1 MKKILIFTLL
11 VFIFISCG
19 SEPQNKTLTY
29 QNIIILSD
37 MSSRIKNKPQK
48 DIIKI
53 KKIVDFFKNECVR
66 PGEKIGDKS
75 SISFLTFSDNKIISI
90 DIDNIKN
97 LGEKQ
102 RFINSTGEYENSG
115 LIEKIKKFE
124 EEVSLNYV
132 NVSNNGLDLISILI
146 EKIENEPI
154 IKKNKYLTD
163 GIDTTFVNYE
173 NHINIFT
180 DGYLEYVNKKSNS
193 QYYFGSYEINEI
205 RKFCKLNNI
214 SVKEVLKSNSHLK
227 LPAIIE
233 EKNKYINLHIL
244 ETHER
249 DKNDKL
255 QTYKNPKGLRDNEIL
270 EEVWRI
276 WAQESGFKS
285 LDWEKY

>member
-1 MKKILIFTLL
+1 MQKILIFSVL
-11 VFIFISCG
+11 VIIFISC
-19 SEPQNKTLTY
+19 SSKPQNKNLSY

-37 MSSRIKNKPQK
+37 MSSRIKNKPLK
-48 DIIKI
+48 DIIAI
-53 KKIVDFFKNECVR
+53 KKIVAFFKNECVR

-75 SISFLTFSDNKIISI
+75 SISFLTFSNNKIISI

-102 RFINSTGEYENSG
+102 RFINSTGEYGNSG
-115 LIEKIKKFE
+115 LNKKIKNFE
-124 EEVSLNYV
+124 EEVSLNYA

-154 IKKNKYLTD
+154 LKKNKYLTD

-180 DGYLEYVNKKSNS
+180 DGYLEYVNKKSNR
-193 QYYFGSYEINEI
+193 QFYFGNEEISEI
-205 RKFCKLNNI
+205 RKVCKLNNI
-214 SVKEVLKSNSHLK
+214 NVKEALKSNSILK

-270 EEVWRI
+270 EEVWRT
-276 WAQESGFKS
+276 WAKESGFKS
-285 LDWEKY
+285 FTWEKY

>member
-1 MKKILIFTLL
+1 MQKILIFTLL

-37 MSSRIKNKPQK
+37 MSSRIKNKSQK

-146 EKIENEPI
+146 EKTENEPI

-214 SVKEVLKSNSHLK
+214 SVKEALKSNSHLK

>member
-1 MKKILIFTLL
+1 MQKILIFTSL
-11 VFIFISCG
+11 VFIIISCG
-19 SEPQNKTLTY
+19 SEPQNKMLTY

-48 DIIKI
+48 DIIEI
-53 KKIVDFFKNECVR
+53 KKIVDYFKNECVR

-90 DIDNIKN
+90 DIDKIKN

-115 LIEKIKKFE
+115 LIQEIKNFE
-124 EEVSLNYV
+124 EEVSLSYV
-132 NVSNNGLDLISILI
+132 NTSNNGLDLISILI

-154 IKKNKYLTD
+154 IKKNKYLTN

-193 QYYFGSYEINEI
+193 QYYFGYREIDKI
-205 RKFCKLNNI
+205 RKFCLLNNI
-214 SVKEVLKSNSHLK
+214 NVKKALKLNSLLK

-285 LDWEKY
+285 FDWKKY

>member
-1 MKKILIFTLL
+1 MQKILIFTLL

-214 SVKEVLKSNSHLK
+214 SVKEALKSNNHLK

>member
-1 MKKILIFTLL
+1 MQKILIFTLL

-19 SEPQNKTLTY
+19 SEPQNKILTY

-37 MSSRIKNKPQK
+37 MSSRIKNKPLK
-48 DIIKI
+48 DIIAI
-53 KKIVDFFKNECVR
+53 KKIVAFFKNECVR

-75 SISFLTFSDNKIISI
+75 SISFLTFSNNKIISI

-102 RFINSTGEYENSG
+102 RFINSTGEYGNSG
-115 LIEKIKKFE
+115 LNKKIKNFE
-124 EEVSLNYV
+124 EEVSLNYA

-154 IKKNKYLTD
+154 LNKNKYLTD

-180 DGYLEYVNKKSNS
+180 DGYLEYVNKKSNR
-193 QYYFGSYEINEI
+193 QFYFGNEEISEI
-205 RKFCKLNNI
+205 RKVCKLNNI
-214 SVKEVLKSNSHLK
+214 NVKEALKSNSILK

-270 EEVWRI
+270 EEVWRT
-276 WAQESGFKS
+276 WAKESGFKS
-285 LDWEKY
+285 FTWEKY

>member
-1 MKKILIFTLL
+1 M
-11 VFIFISCG
+11 
-19 SEPQNKTLTY
+19 
-29 QNIIILSD
+29 
-37 MSSRIKNKPQK
+37 
-48 DIIKI
+48 
-53 KKIVDFFKNECVR
+53 
-66 PGEKIGDKS
+66 
-75 SISFLTFSDNKIISI
+75 
-90 DIDNIKN
+90 
-97 LGEKQ
+97 
-102 RFINSTGEYENSG
+102 
-115 LIEKIKKFE
+115 
-124 EEVSLNYV
+124 